1 MTIAALKAPSNQV
14 DILASAWASALSC
27 VVATFREQV
36 LEVVRSVPYG
46 KVVSY
51 GQVAEMVGA
60 PHSARQVG
68 AVLYGLRD
76 EDGEVPWHR
85 VVNASGGIS
94 TYKVGHGELQV
105 ALLKAEGVAFVG
117 GGRGEE
123 RVDMRAHRWR
133 PELPE

>member
-1 MTIAALKAPSNQV
+1 M
-14 DILASAWASALSC
+14 AS
-27 VVATFREQV
+27 FRERV
-36 LEVVRSVPYG
+36 LDAVRAVPHG

-60 PHSARQVG
+60 PHAARQVG

-76 EDGEVPWHR
+76 EDGDVPWHR
-85 VVNASGGIS
+85 VVNAAGGIS

-117 GGRGEE
+117 DGAEGE

>member
-1 MTIAALKAPSNQV
+1 MP
-14 DILASAWASALSC
+14 
-27 VVATFREQV
+27 TFRELV
-36 LEVVRSVPYG
+36 LEVVRAVPRG

-68 AVLYGLRD
+68 AVLYGLRP
-76 EDGEVPWHR
+76 EDGDVPWHR
-85 VVNASGGIS
+85 VVNAAGGIS

-105 ALLKAEGVAFVG
+105 ALLKAEGVTFVSEG
-117 GGRGEE
+117 GPEGE

-133 PELPE
+133 PEPAG

>member
-1 MTIAALKAPSNQV
+1 MS
-14 DILASAWASALSC
+14 S
-27 VVATFREQV
+27 FREQV
-36 LEVVRSVPYG
+36 LEVVRAVPRG

-60 PHSARQVG
+60 PHAARQVG

-76 EDGEVPWHR
+76 EDGDVPWHR

-105 ALLKAEGVAFVG
+105 ALLRAEGVAFVG
-117 GGRGEE
+117 GGAQGE

-133 PELPE
+133 PELPD